1 MPRSKADERWIRQCK
16 GCGEPFWQPRPKAQY
31 CSTRCSSDHRD
42 QWAKPVGGSH
52 PAAGLE
58 RRQCVVCEKEYQ
70 PVRVSQLACSRP
82 CKKRLPSQR
91 AWEKDIERRERQN
104 KLKRDRSQEGRSA
117 ASQKNR
123 AWRLRTKYGLT
134 VEDFDQMLA
143 AQGGVCAICG
153 NPPKPDGVR
162 AASRLHP
169 DHDHVTN
176 RNRDLL
182 CLSCNVGVGHF
193 RDDPALMRAAAE
205 YIERHRAAVR
215 QEESRDG

>member
-1 MPRSKADERWIRQCK
+1 MARSKADDRWIRQCR
-16 GCGEPFWQPRPKAQY
+16 GCGKPFWQPTSKTQY
-31 CSTRCSSDHRD
+31 CSTQCSWDHRD
-42 QWAKPVGGSH
+42 QWASPTGGNR
-52 PAAGLE
+52 PNPGLE
-58 RRQCVVCEKEYQ
+58 RRRCVVCEKEYQ
-70 PVRVSQLACSRP
+70 PVRVSQLACSKP

-91 AWEKDIERRERQN
+91 RWDQDPERVARRRELQRA
-104 KLKRDRSQEGRSA
+104 RRQEGRSEVA
-117 ASQKNR
+117 QRQRKYALKR
-123 AWRLRTKYGLT
+123 KYGLT
-134 VEDFDQMLA
+134 PEDFDRMLA

-153 NPPKPDGVR
+153 NPPKPDGIR

-193 RDDPALMRAAAE
+193 RDDPALLRAAAE

-215 QEESRDG
+215 ST